1 MNVERI
7 IAALER
13 YPKDAEVTIKGQPVV
28 RVFQSYGSVGIGVDT
43 SDDHMPEDVA
53 EPHDAPARRRPADR
67 PS

>member
-1 MNVERI
+1 VNVQHVI
-7 IAALER
+7 QALSR
-13 YPKDAEVTIKGQPVV
+13 YPKDADVTIDGKPVV

-53 EPHDAPARRRPADR
+53 EPHDAPARRRPVDR